1 LKAFWPQFCQNA
13 GIIPSNFF
21 VHFRVMGHNADMPF
35 QGESHASSESLR
47 MLYVADE
54 TTLVSALAASSCLS
68 PEQRSNVGTRAAAW
82 VQNVRQETRRMGVI
96 DAFLQQYGLST
107 NEGVILMRLSEALI
121 RTPDFGTA
129 QLLMRDKLRSG
140 DWADHAGASPAGLIN
155 VATAGLR
162 FSAAWIEA
170 TGGGDAIRL
179 AAKLGDRVL
188 HTAVVRGMEIMA
200 GHFVLGSTIADAVAR
215 SQSEKGK
222 GALYS
227 FDMLGEAALTHA
239 DADHYF
245 KAYRH
250 AVRHLAK
257 NAKPNS
263 TAATADGI
271 SVKLSALYPRYE
283 YAKRAACVPSL
294 VEKLVELAEIARNAG
309 IGLTID
315 AEEADRLELS
325 IEIFDA
331 LLKSPGFSGWDGL
344 GLVIQAYQRRAGAV
358 IDIVSDSAKAA
369 KRQIAVRLV
378 KGAYWDAEIKRAQEL
393 GLESYPVFT
402 RKEHTDISYLACAER
417 LISAGAHIYP
427 QFATHNAHTVATIL
441 EMTGSERPFEF
452 QRLHGMGE
460 ALHDQVCAETGIATR
475 VYAPVGNHREL
486 LPYLVRRLLE
496 NGANSSFVNQL
507 INPEIAVDD
516 IVRDPV
522 SLGQA
527 HGFGPHPEIPNPCDM
542 FGGERLSAHGIDL
555 TQSAMALQVK
565 QSIPVKA
572 EYDAASLIGG
582 LAIDG
587 KQCPI
592 YNPAS
597 LRVRVGTASL
607 ATRDDVQRAVG
618 IACKSDWATKFNLA
632 QRADC
637 LNRIADIL
645 ETRMLHLLPY
655 LVLEAGKCFADAVAE
670 VREAVDFCR
679 YYAVQ
684 ALTPR
689 FEGRLPLGVV
699 ACISPWNFPLAI
711 FLGQVTAALAAG
723 NSVVAKPAGQTP
735 LIAFAAVKIAH
746 EAGVPEDALNLVIG
760 DGDVGAA
767 LISQTGVDAV
777 CFTGSTATAK
787 KIAAV
792 RAEIGMADSVLIAE
806 TGGINTMIV
815 DSTAL
820 LEQAVSDVIAS
831 AFQSAGQRC
840 SACRLVCV
848 QDDIADDFEK
858 MLAGAMACLV
868 VGNPAFLSTDVGPII
883 DRHARS
889 RIDGYI
895 ASSRKRYRVIGEAP
909 DAAQSDDGHFVR
921 PIAFSITDISD
932 LKEEV
937 FGPVLHVTRFGA
949 NDLHIVVDKI
959 NALGF
964 GLTMGLHTRIDSRI
978 SAVSK
983 QAKVGN
989 LYVNRNQIGAVVGV
1003 QPFGGEGL
1011 SGTGPKAGGPHYLL
1025 RLSRPAPASIEQNNP
1040 HERDFAALMGH
1051 YAELLAILQKTQILP
1066 GPTGEKNSLS
1076 LVPRGEIL
1084 LAGPPKFLA
1093 AQIAICLATGNQ
1105 PTTSEDLFSEA
1116 AIIDPSI
1123 ESAKNQ
1129 TNIFRESLQSLLDR
1143 KFPAIIADAHLKKE
1157 LAALYSKR
1165 ADGIS
1170 TLLSSE
1176 DDMERFMHERTLT
1189 IDTTAAG
1196 GNATLL
1202 AMQPSG

>member
-1 LKAFWPQFCQNA
+1 MGCK
-13 GIIPSNFF
+13 GIIDNQVALSASP
-21 VHFRVMGHNADMPF
+21 
-35 QGESHASSESLR
+35 ESVRL
-47 MLYVADE
+47 LYTMDE
-54 TTLVSALAASSCLS
+54 TAVVNALVAASRMSS
-68 PEQRSNVGTRAAAW
+68 DQRERVGIRAAAW
-82 VQNVRQETRRMGVI
+82 VENVRQETRRMGVI
-96 DAFLQQYGLST
+96 DAFLQEYGLST

-140 DWADHAGASPAGLIN
+140 EWGDHAGASPASLIN
-155 VATAGLR
+155 AATMGLR
-162 FSAAWIEA
+162 FSAAWVEA
-170 TGGGDAIRL
+170 TGGNEASKL

-188 HTAVVRGMEIMA
+188 HAAVVRGMEIMA
-200 GHFVLGSTIADAVAR
+200 GHFVLGSTISDAVAR
-215 SQSEKGK
+215 SQSDKRKGT
-222 GALYS
+222 LYS

-239 DADHYF
+239 DAAHYF
-245 KAYRH
+245 KAYSD

-257 NAKPNS
+257 KAKPGA

-283 YAKRAACVPSL
+283 YAKREECVPAL
-294 VEKLVELAEIARNAG
+294 IDKVVELAEIARGAG

-325 IEIFDA
+325 LDIFGA
-331 LLKSPGFSGWDGL
+331 LLNVPSLSDWDGL
-344 GLVIQAYQRRAGAV
+344 GIVIQAYQRRAGAV
-358 IDIVSDSAKAA
+358 IDIISDASKAA

-378 KGAYWDAEIKRAQEL
+378 KGAYWDAEVKRAQEL

-427 QFATHNAHTVATIL
+427 QFATHNAHTAAAIL
-441 EMTGSERPFEF
+441 EMTRSARPFEF

-460 ALHDQVCAETGIATR
+460 ALHDQVRAETGIATR

-522 SLGQA
+522 SLGEV
-527 HGFGPHPEIPNPCDM
+527 HGFSSHPEIPSPCDI
-542 FGGERLSAHGIDL
+542 FGGERLSARGIDL
-555 TQSAMALQVK
+555 TQSGTASQVEH
-565 QSIPVKA
+565 SVPVEK
-572 EYDAASLIGG
+572 EYVATSLIGG
-582 LAIDG
+582 LAADG
-587 KQCPI
+587 QKRPVH
-592 YNPAS
+592 NPANLS
-597 LRVRVGTASL
+597 QRVGIATLASKE
-607 ATRDDVQRAVG
+607 DVKRAVG
-618 IACKSDWATKFNLA
+618 IARQSCWGIGYSPA

-637 LNRIADIL
+637 LNRIADSL
-645 ETRMLHLLPY
+645 ETRMPELLPY
-655 LVLEAGKCFADAVAE
+655 LVLEAGKSFADAVSE

-679 YYAVQ
+679 YYAAQ
-684 ALTPR
+684 ATTTR
-689 FEGRLPLGVV
+689 MSVRAPLGVV

-735 LIAFAAVKIAH
+735 LVAYAAVKIAH
-746 EAGVPEDALNLVIG
+746 DAGVPKEALNLVIG

-767 LISQTGVDAV
+767 LIGEADIDAV

-787 KIAAV
+787 KIASV
-792 RAEIGMADSVLIAE
+792 RADIGMADSVLIAE
-806 TGGINTMIV
+806 TGGINAMII

-820 LEQAVSDVIAS
+820 LEQAVGDVIAS

-848 QDDIADDFEK
+848 QDDIADDFVK
-858 MLAGAMACLV
+858 MLAGAMDCLA
-868 VGNPAFLSTDVGPII
+868 VGDPALLSTDVGPII
-883 DRHARS
+883 DGDARA
-889 RIDGYI
+889 RIDRYVL
-895 ASSRKRYRVIGEAP
+895 SSRGRYKVIGEASSP
-909 DAAQSDDGHFVR
+909 APATQGHFVR
-921 PIAFSITDISD
+921 PIAFAISSISD
-932 LKEEV
+932 LKEEI
-937 FGPVLHVTRFGA
+937 FGPVLHVVRFA
-949 NDLHIVVDKI
+949 ARDLHSVVDQI

-978 SAVSK
+978 SAVAA

-1025 RLSRPAPASIEQNNP
+1025 RLSKTEPAQRPHVE
-1040 HERDFAALMGH
+1040 
-1051 YAELLAILQKTQILP
+1051 ELQRAYNLP
-1066 GPTGEKNSLS
+1066 GPTGEKNSLA
-1076 LVPRGEIL
+1076 LVPRGKL
-1084 LAGPPKFLA
+1084 LIAGPAEHAP
-1093 AQIAICLATGNQ
+1093 AQIAICLTTGNT
-1105 PTTSEDLFSEA
+1105 PIISRDLYEQA
-1116 AIIDPSI
+1116 VEIDHLVAQSKENLTI
-1123 ESAKNQ
+1123 FEKKWDFESD
-1129 TNIFRESLQSLLDR
+1129 NIF
-1143 KFPAIIADAHLKKE
+1143 
-1157 LAALYSKR
+1157 
-1165 ADGIS
+1165 DGIIVDGKEKKDIARLMAIRPGKIVS
-1170 TLLSSE
+1170 IMSCQ
-1176 DDMERFMHERTLT
+1176 DDMERFFHERTLT

-1196 GNATLL
+1196 GNASLL
-1202 AMQPSG
+1202 AMQPSQKLPNIPNRKEFSKER